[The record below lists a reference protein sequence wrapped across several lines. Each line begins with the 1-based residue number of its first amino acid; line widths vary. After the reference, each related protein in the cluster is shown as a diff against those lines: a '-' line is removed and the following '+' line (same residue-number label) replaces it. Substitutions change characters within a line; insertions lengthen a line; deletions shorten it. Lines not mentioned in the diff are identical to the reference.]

1 MLFKF
6 IHRLRA
12 RFTSHSNAEKTST
25 FEAAVALM
33 RRGDLHGAIV
43 AFRAHLKTDPYNVM
57 ALNDLGVCL
66 SDTGKIQEAS
76 ATFELAYSLDDTY
89 VPVIVNHGKLLNDR
103 RKSSEALPFLRQAK
117 ISEPEFSH
125 VDAVF
130 AGLCLTLGD
139 PARARHFQLQAW
151 LANFDNLRLA
161 NCYLFYGTYDDID
174 ESLMAAEHRFWA
186 ETVMPLTAAPADLGP
201 LIPKVEKKIRIGY
214 WSPDLRN
221 HSVRYFFRPL
231 LENHDTAQFETY
243 LYHDFPSQDAQTALL
258 KAACSQF
265 FDVSE
270 LSDADLCTLVKSH
283 QLDILV
289 ELAGHSSNN
298 RINLL
303 QQRLATAQITGLG
316 YPPTTGLKTID
327 AKVLD
332 RYVVTP
338 DSQRYYAEAPLVMP
352 SSFWCFD
359 PMEDAPITLEP
370 PLVKNGYVTFGCIGN
385 IAKITAPVLNC
396 WCDLLTR
403 VPDSQLLIRSISF
416 EDKAALE
423 AMQGR
428 LTEAG
433 FDMTRITLFGPAGG
447 ADFFGSYN
455 AIDIVLDTFPFN
467 GGTTTCFAT
476 YMGVPVV
483 SMVGHSLVSRMGKSI
498 LSNLGVPGLVVED
511 TQAYTARAVA
521 LAGDIV
527 FLQNFR
533 REVRARF
540 QESSLGNG
548 KLFAVDFEA
557 ACKELLREKMSGVL
571 PYRHNIPL
579 LSANEIVKRAYAVLR
594 RGQTEAAQ
602 RIVDHCLL
610 HYPNSGSAHLLVT
623 QLWTTEHRF
632 EEAIDYLQEKLAAF
646 TTPEQI
652 SVLIHLVRLNLLV
665 DRKDQATQVV
675 DRLIHMQLDDDFDR
689 LQFSLYTACLTELD
703 KAPKVSA
710 PTDVQRHI
718 LILIP
723 CDSVERFNSMQ
734 LQVQSICGCPR
745 GWSVV
750 YRRCNEAGRIAAYT
764 TALND
769 DAIDVLVMAQKNLE
783 IHNPLFF
790 VEAAKALE
798 TCDVVGLAGATRW
811 SRMYWRSDAF
821 ACKAAGFLLASSEIA
836 GFVEVQWLGFGAG
849 ALVHDMAV
857 LDGSLLAVN
866 PKRLNTVEFDE
877 KIISAVQLLE
887 EDWTHTAYQAGL
899 KLAVHRNLGVLID
912 QSIALDARYHSAGRV
927 RCAEKLGF
935 DPFAVIK
942 DDNMLVSAPIS
953 SAVEAVQVCN
963 LFLEMIP

>member
-1 MLFKF
+1 M
-6 IHRLRA
+6 
-12 RFTSHSNAEKTST
+12 
-25 FEAAVALM
+25 
-33 RRGDLHGAIV
+33 HGAIA

-66 SDTGKIQEAS
+66 SDTGNMQEAS
-76 ATFELAYSLDDTY
+76 ATFELAYALDDTY

-103 RKSSEALPFLRQAK
+103 RKSSEALLFLRQAK
-117 ISEPEFSH
+117 ISDPEFSH

-186 ETVMPLTAAPADLGP
+186 ETVMPVAAVPADLGP
-201 LIPKVEKKIRIGY
+201 VISKFEKKIRIGY

-231 LENHDTAQFETY
+231 LENHNTTQFEIY
-243 LYHDFPSQDAQTALL
+243 LYHDFPTQDAQTALL

-270 LSDADLCTLVKSH
+270 QSDDDLCLLMKSH

-303 QQRLATAQITGLG
+303 QQHLATVQITGLG

-338 DSQRYYAEAPLVMP
+338 DSQRYYAEAPLVMS

-359 PMEDAPITLEP
+359 PMEDAPIAPEP
-370 PLVKNGYVTFGCIGN
+370 PLVNNGYVTFGCIGN
-385 IAKITAPVLNC
+385 IAKITARVLNC
-396 WCDLLTR
+396 WRELLTR

-416 EDKAALE
+416 EDKAALD

-428 LTEAG
+428 LIDSG
-433 FDMTRITLFGPAGG
+433 FDITRITLYGPTGG

-483 SMVGHSLVSRMGKSI
+483 SLAGHSLVSRMGKSI
-498 LSNLGVPGLVVED
+498 LSNLGVPDLVVED
-511 TQAYTARAVA
+511 TQAYIERAVA
-521 LAGDIV
+521 LAGDLV

-533 REVRARF
+533 REARSMF
-540 QESSLGNG
+540 QTSSLGNG
-548 KLFAVDFEA
+548 KLFALDFEA
-557 ACKELLREKMSGVL
+557 ACKALLRDKTYGVL
-571 PYRHNIPL
+571 PYRHDIPL
-579 LSANEIVKRAYAVLR
+579 LPANEIVKRAYAVLR
-594 RGQTEAAQ
+594 RGQTEAAH
-602 RIVDHCLL
+602 RIVNHCLR
-610 HYPNSGSAHLLVT
+610 HYPNSGSAHLLAT
-623 QLWTTEHRF
+623 QLWTTENRF
-632 EEAIDYLQEKLAAF
+632 EEAINYLQEKLAAF
-646 TTPEQI
+646 PTPEQI
-652 SVLIHLVRLNLLV
+652 SVLIHLVRLNILV
-665 DRKDQATQVV
+665 DRKDQATQLVEQ
-675 DRLIHMQLDDDFDR
+675 LMQMQLDDDFDR
-689 LQFSLYTACLTELD
+689 LQLSLYTACLAELD
-703 KAPKVSA
+703 KVPQVSA

-718 LILIP
+718 LVLIP

-734 LQVQSICGCPR
+734 LQVQSICECPQ

-769 DAIDVLVMAQKNLE
+769 DSIDVLVMAQKNLE

-790 VEAAKALE
+790 VEVATALE

-821 ACKAAGFLLASSEIA
+821 ACKAAGFLLSSSERA
-836 GFVEVQWLGFGAG
+836 GYVEVQWLGFGAG
-849 ALVHDMAV
+849 SLIGNMAV

-866 PKRLNTVEFDE
+866 PKRLRTVEFDE
-877 KIISAVQLLE
+877 EIVSAVLLLE
-887 EDWTHTAYQAGL
+887 EDWTHTAYQSGL
-899 KLAVHRNLGVLID
+899 KLAVHRNLGILID

-942 DDNMLVSAPIS
+942 DDHMLVSAPVGTAAQ
-953 SAVEAVQVCN
+953 AVRVCN
-963 LFLEMIP
+963 LFLERSL